1 MRWRMADGGWR
12 KNARLF
18 AALLVGWLVACART
32 PQGPPP
38 ARIPPPQPTPLP
50 VEPAPVAPRLT
61 AEGTVD
67 GASGKLWYH
76 IVGQGPD
83 TVLVPLGTWLEPG
96 LAALGERHTL
106 VFFDPRHR
114 GRSHA
119 LTDSMAATFDGD
131 VADVEAVRMAMGSP
145 RVAVI
150 GYDYYAGVAAAWA
163 ATHPQAVTRIIL
175 LSPIEPADTLS
186 RTWNPPERMTR
197 LDTTAARALVK
208 ARAAGKDTSDAT
220 GYCEQFWRVNMRLFV
235 SDTVR
240 ASAIRPEWCQ
250 WPNESP
256 ARVADAA
263 GRALSSLGPAID
275 LGARAVGVSVPTL
288 VIHGRQDLVANPEGA
303 REWARRISGARVLW
317 LSNVG
322 HLPHL
327 EAGQIVAES
336 INDFLAGRWP
346 PRAGPP

>member
-1 MRWRMADGGWR
+1 
-12 KNARLF
+12 
-18 AALLVGWLVACART
+18 
-32 PQGPPP
+32 
-38 ARIPPPQPTPLP
+38 
-50 VEPAPVAPRLT
+50 VAPRLA
-61 AEGTVD
+61 AEGTID
-67 GASGKLWYH
+67 GASGKLWYRM
-76 IVGQGPD
+76 VGRGPD

-96 LAALGERHTL
+96 LAALGDRHTL

-175 LSPIEPADTLS
+175 LSPIEPADSLS

-240 ASAIRPEWCQ
+240 ANAIRPEWCQ
-250 WPNESP
+250 WPKRVTRQSRRCRRACAVIVRP
-256 ARVADAA
+256 GDRPGRARGWRERADAGDPWQA
-263 GRALSSLGPAID
+263 GSGRKSRGCPGMGAADQRRTGP
-275 LGARAVGVSVPTL
+275 
-288 VIHGRQDLVANPEGA
+288 
-303 REWARRISGARVLW
+303 
-317 LSNVG
+317 
-322 HLPHL
+322 
-327 EAGQIVAES
+327 
-336 INDFLAGRWP
+336 LA
-346 PRAGPP
+346 

>member
-1 MRWRMADGGWR
+1 MRREMGDGRWEIGS
-12 KNARLF
+12 LLPSCL
-18 AALLVGWLVACART
+18 ALVSLLVACARA
-32 PQGPPP
+32 PQAPP

-50 VEPAPVAPRLT
+50 VEPAPAAPRLA
-61 AEGTVD
+61 AEGTID
-67 GASGKLWYH
+67 GASGKLWYR

-114 GRSHA
+114 ARSHA

-131 VADVEAVRMAMGSP
+131 VADIEAVRVAMGSP
-145 RVAVI
+145 RIAVI

-163 ATHPQAVTRIIL
+163 ATNPQAITRLVL

-186 RTWNPPERMTR
+186 RAWNPPERVAR

-208 ARAAGKDTSDAT
+208 ARAAGKDTSDAA

-235 SDTVR
+235 NDTVR
-240 ASAIRPEWCQ
+240 ANAIRPDWCQ

-275 LGARAVGVSVPTL
+275 MGARVSGVSVPTL
-288 VIHGRQDLVANPEGA
+288 VVHGRQDLVANPEGA

-327 EAGQIVAES
+327 EAGQIVVES
-336 INDFLAGRWP
+336 INDFLSGRWP